1 MKHTTRHLTVLPA
14 LPARRVEA
22 FVLDVHRTHE
32 SWCYW
37 PAQPGQHRRFELSE
51 AQAGTYPVR
60 AETNP
65 YGEHLAVVDLD
76 TFVMRRITWRWIFP
90 RIERLYARSVSDV
103 AWGVDE
109 VIDGASA
116 ITDDDGTTLATW
128 RRLTTDDEGTTR

>member
-37 PAQPGQHRRFELSE
+37 PAQDGQRERFELSE

-60 AETNP
+60 AETSP
-65 YGEHLAVVDLD
+65 DGKQLAVVDLD
-76 TFVMRRITWRWIFP
+76 TYVTRRTTWRWIFP
-90 RIERLYARSVSDV
+90 RTERPYARTVSDV
-103 AWGVDE
+103 AWLADE
-109 VIDGASA
+109 VADGMPAM
-116 ITDDDGTTLATW
+116 TDDDGTTLATW
-128 RRLTTDDEGTTR
+128 RRVTEDGTR